1 MKKIS
6 AFVLAIL
13 AAISMSAC
21 SSKEPAGD
29 TSLDDVLSKGEITV
43 AISPDFA
50 PSEFKDP
57 NTGEILGSDVYV
69 AQYVADYLSKKYD
82 KEVNLKIE
90 EMDFKTC
97 QAAVQAGSVD
107 FSVNGFSATEDR
119 KENFYTTSHYGKTR
133 SSATSYQGLLI
144 NEKDVDKFTTAE
156 SFDGAKI
163 AVQLSSLQDNLISAQ
178 LPNGDTVPG
187 SIEKEYVTTITQG
200 ALYLA
205 DGKVDALATTSET
218 GALLMQNYTGLVM
231 APFKLDY
238 SSEGT
243 VALVNKKHIALGD
256 AISEAIDDMVAN
268 VDWEQIRQEYTDKAA
283 ELGVNN
289 G

>member
-21 SSKEPAGD
+21 SSKAPEGD

-90 EMDFKTC
+90 EMDLKTC
-97 QAAVQAGSVD
+97 QAAVQAGTVD

-119 KENFYTTSHYGKTR
+119 KENFYTTSHYGKTQ
-133 SSATSYQGLLI
+133 SSSTSYQGLLI
-144 NEKDVDKFTTAE
+144 NEKDLDKFTTAE

-218 GALLMQNYTGLVM
+218 GELLMQNYTGLVM

-268 VDWEQIRQEYTDKAA
+268 VDWAQIRQEYTDKAA

>member
-1 MKKIS
+1 MKKIY

-21 SSKEPAGD
+21 SSKAPAQD

-82 KEVNLKIE
+82 KEVKLKIE

-97 QAAVQAGSVD
+97 QAAVQAGTVD

-133 SSATSYQGLLI
+133 SSSTSYQGLLI

>member
-1 MKKIS
+1 MKKIY

-21 SSKEPAGD
+21 SSKEPAQD

-133 SSATSYQGLLI
+133 SSSTSYQGLLI

-178 LPNGDTVPG
+178 LPNGDTLPG

>member
-21 SSKEPAGD
+21 SSKAPAQD

-82 KEVNLKIE
+82 KEVKLKIE

-133 SSATSYQGLLI
+133 SSSTSYQGLLI

-218 GALLMQNYTGLVM
+218 GELLMQNYTGLVM

-268 VDWEQIRQEYTDKAA
+268 VDWAQIRQEYTDKAA

>member
-21 SSKEPAGD
+21 SSKAPAGD

-69 AQYVADYLSKKYD
+69 AQYVADYLSKKYN
-82 KEVNLKIE
+82 KEINLKIE

-119 KENFYTTSHYGKTR
+119 KENFYTTSHYGKTQ
-133 SSATSYQGLLI
+133 SSSTSYQGLLI

-218 GALLMQNYTGLVM
+218 GELLMQNYTGLVM